1 MSTIEGSTLETL
13 KEFTTCDISQAL
25 VHLGYRN
32 GGFLSGLTMWSPE
45 RQAGA
50 TKLIGPAYTVKYAP
64 KDDPAPKLQSHYID
78 SVPEGAVV
86 FVSCPPGIPNG
97 LWSSLVAARG
107 QARGAAGAIIDG
119 RIRDLGEHR
128 ERLPNFPIF
137 GRDTGTAP
145 PHELVKVIA
154 VDVPVQLASEH
165 QDMTIQPG
173 DYLIGDLNGVVVL
186 PKEAIGDVVAVAK
199 KQVEADA
206 RMMEEI
212 NKGMSLAEASKKF
225 RG

>member
-1 MSTIEGSTLETL
+1 
-13 KEFTTCDISQAL
+13 
-25 VHLGYRN
+25 
-32 GGFLSGLTMWSPE
+32 MWSPE

-50 TKLIGPAYTVKYAP
+50 TRVVGPAYTVKYVP
-64 KDDPAPKLQSHYID
+64 KDDLAPKLQSHYVGYRNVSSTRCVISLIVFYQID

-107 QARGAAGAIIDG
+107 QARGAVGAIIDG
-119 RIRDLGEHR
+119 RMRDLGEHR
-128 ERLPNFPIF
+128 ELLPGFPIF
-137 GRDTGTAP
+137 ARETGTAP
-145 PHELVKVIA
+145 PHELVKVVA
-154 VDVPVQLASEH
+154 VNVPVKLASEE

-173 DYLIGDLNGVVVL
+173 DYLIGDLNGVVVV
-186 PKEAIGDVVAVAK
+186 PKEAEGEVVALAK

-212 NKGMSLAEASKKF
+212 KKGMSLVEASKKF

>member
-1 MSTIEGSTLETL
+1 M
-13 KEFTTCDISQAL
+13 
-25 VHLGYRN
+25 
-32 GGFLSGLTMWSPE
+32 
-45 RQAGA
+45 
-50 TKLIGPAYTVKYAP
+50 
-64 KDDPAPKLQSHYID
+64 
-78 SVPEGAVV
+78 V

-128 ERLPNFPIF
+128 EFLPGFPIF

-145 PHELVKVIA
+145 PHELVKVVA
-154 VDVPVQLASEH
+154 VDVPVKLASED
-165 QDMTIQPG
+165 QDMTISPG

-186 PKEAIGDVVAVAK
+186 PKEAAGEVVALAK

-206 RMMEEI
+206 KMMEEI
-212 NKGMSLAEASKKF
+212 KKGMSLVEASKKF